1 MDPSSPP
8 YSFEHQLVLITGK
21 GGVGK
26 TLLTATMGKVAAAR
40 GKKTLLIES
49 TTRDQ
54 LAPLFGIPDTGHAEA
69 RAGERLGVINLNP
82 PDNFREYVVKYLNQK
97 RLYETVFSNR
107 VVDSFINTVPGLAEL
122 MMLGRLFYNC
132 ELSPPPHP
140 DLVVL
145 DGFASGHFLSLMTTP
160 DAILQS
166 NLGGPLQKET
176 ERVRAFLAQKDRVGI
191 IYVANPEELVV
202 SEALEFLVKLRE
214 RAPAGLIGVVLN
226 RCTGWEAAAGPGGE
240 AAHYAKHRAE
250 RARHADGILARGLE
264 KLAAEGLSLP
274 LWRLPELGFVDEPIT
289 AESATAFLKGF
300 A

>member
-1 MDPSSPP
+1 MDPSASP
-8 YSFEHQLVLITGK
+8 YSFKQQLVLITGK

-26 TLLTATMGKVAAAR
+26 TLLTAAMGKVAAAR
-40 GKKTLLIES
+40 GKRTLLIES
-49 TTRDQ
+49 ATRDQ
-54 LAPLFGIPDTGHAEA
+54 LAPLFGIPDTGHSEA
-69 RAGERLGVINLNP
+69 RAGERLSVINLNP

-122 MMLGRLFYNC
+122 MMLGRLYYNC
-132 ELSPPPHP
+132 ELAPAPRP

-176 ERVRAFLAQKDRVGI
+176 ERVRNFLAEEGRVGI

-214 RAPAGLIGVVLN
+214 KAPAKLLGVVLN
-226 RCTGWEAAAGPGGE
+226 RRFGWEDVPRQGQNAVTYSA
-240 AAHYAKHRAE
+240 HRAE
-250 RARHADGILARGLE
+250 KARKADEILEEGMK
-264 KLAAEGLSLP
+264 KLAAEGLPLA
-274 LWRLPELGFVDEPIT
+274 LWRLPELGFVQEPLT
-289 AESATAFLKGF
+289 ESFAADFLKGF

>member
-8 YSFEHQLVLITGK
+8 YSFKHQLVLITGK

-26 TLLTATMGKVAAAR
+26 TLLTATMGRVAASR

-49 TTRDQ
+49 ATRDQ
-54 LAPLFGIPDTGHAEA
+54 LAPLFGIPDTGHSEA
-69 RAGERLGVINLNP
+69 RAAERLNVINLNP
-82 PDNFREYVVKYLNQK
+82 PDNFKEYVVKYLNQK

-132 ELSPPPHP
+132 ELAPAPRP

-176 ERVRAFLAQKDRVGI
+176 GRVRDFLAEEERVGI

-214 RAPAGLIGVVLN
+214 RSPAKLIGVVLN
-226 RCTGWEAAAGPGGE
+226 RRAGWEAAAPGGGM
-240 AAHYAKHRAE
+240 AAEYARHRAG
-250 RARHADGILARGLE
+250 RARHADEILSLGLA
-264 KLAAEGLSLP
+264 KLAAEGLP
-274 LWRLPELGFVDEPIT
+274 LAHWRLPELGFVAEPL
-289 AESATAFLKGF
+289 SADFSAAFLKGF
-300 A
+300 V